1 MLSNI
6 DVPYITVDNGDG
18 THTIEIS
25 SDATRID
32 LLDAVALT
40 CFWLDDEARFYSQD
54 DIAYRW
60 RWLVDEVIE
69 ALSEE
74 TARDVLE
81 YVARMHD
88 VTIEWLD

>member
-6 DVPYITVDNGDG
+6 DVPYITIDNGDG
-18 THTIEIS
+18 TYTIEIS
-25 SDATRID
+25 RDSTRID

-40 CFWLDDEARFYSQD
+40 CFWLDDEACYSQD
-54 DIAYRW
+54 SATYRW
-60 RWLVDEVIE
+60 RWLCDEVIQ
-69 ALSEE
+69 ALSED

-88 VTIEWLD
+88 VTVEWID

>member
-18 THTIEIS
+18 TYTIEIS
-25 SDATRID
+25 HDATRID
-32 LLDAVALT
+32 LLDAIALT
-40 CFWLDDEARFYSQD
+40 CFWLDDEARYSRD
-54 DIAYRW
+54 DSTYRW
-60 RWLVDEVIE
+60 RWLCDEVVQ
-69 ALSEE
+69 ALSED

-88 VTIEWLD
+88 VTVEWTD